1 VDGIILIDKEA
12 DCTSFDIV
20 RRVKGLLK
28 IKKVGHAGTLDPF
41 ATGLLILLLGQGTKI
56 SSFLMNENK
65 VYLASIR
72 LGIETDTLDSTGKIV
87 RTRPV
92 PLLNRAIIEDGLK
105 FFLGEIDQKPPTY
118 SALKYQGVRAYQ
130 LARKGIQFDLKKR
143 RVKIFQLELLGIDLP
158 RLSIKISCA
167 GGTYIRSL
175 ASDIGKRLGTLGHL
189 ESLRRL
195 ASGSYNVEEAYRFLE
210 SRETDRLKLQERII
224 PLYKSLPELMS
235 FDIDNQLACQI
246 RNGYQ
251 PALEEVMSMSDAHYH
266 LEGYVKLIKD
276 NELIAIAKFIRL
288 EEGKGK
294 TGKLKLVRVFPVQ
307 DLSPKQEVRINKD

>member
-1 VDGIILIDKEA
+1 MDGIILIDKEQ

-87 RTRPV
+87 QTGSV
-92 PLLNRAIIEDGLK
+92 PLLDRDKIEDGLN
-105 FFLGEIDQKPPTY
+105 FFQGEIDQKPPSY
-118 SALKYQGVRAYQ
+118 SALKYKGQRAYQ
-130 LARKGIQFDLKKR
+130 LARKGIQVDLKKR
-143 RVKIFQLELLGIDLP
+143 RVTIFQLELVAIDLP
-158 RLSIKISCA
+158 RLLIRISCS

-175 ASDIGKRLGTLGHL
+175 ASDIGKRLGPGGHL

-195 ASGSYNVEEAYRFLE
+195 ASGSYKVEEAYRFVDN
-210 SRETDRLKLQERII
+210 RERNRLKLQERII
-224 PLYKSLPELMS
+224 PLYKSLPEVMS
-235 FDIDNQLACQI
+235 FDIDERLAYQI

-251 PALEEVMSMSDAHYH
+251 PALEEVMSVSDAPSHQK
-266 LEGYVKLIKD
+266 GYVKLIKD
-276 NELIAIAKFIRL
+276 DDLIAIAQRIEL
-288 EEGKGK
+288 AEGNGK
-294 TGKLKLVRVFPVQ
+294 RGKLKLVRVFPVQ
-307 DLSPKQEVRINKD
+307 DFLPKQ

>member
-1 VDGIILIDKEA
+1 MGSCVDGIILIDKEPG
-12 DCTSFDIV
+12 CTSFDIV

-56 SSFLMNENK
+56 SSFLMNEKK

-72 LGIETDTLDSTGKIV
+72 LGIETDTLDSTGKII

-92 PLLNRAIIEDGLK
+92 PLLNRAIIEEGLN
-105 FFLGEIDQKPPTY
+105 FFQGEIDQKPPAY
-118 SALKYQGVRAYQ
+118 SALRYQGKRAYQ

-143 RVKIFQLELLGIDLP
+143 RVKIFQIELLGVDLP
-158 RLSIKISCA
+158 RLSIRISCS

-175 ASDIGKRLGTLGHL
+175 AADIGKHLGTLGYL

-195 ASGSYNVEEAYRFLE
+195 SSGSYKVEEAYRFSE
-210 SRETDRLKLQERII
+210 SREMERFQLQERII
-224 PLYKSLPELMS
+224 PLYKSLPELKS
-235 FDIDNQLACQI
+235 FDIDNRLAYQI

-251 PALEEVMSMSDAHYH
+251 PALEEVMSMSDAPSH
-266 LEGYVKLIKD
+266 LKGYVKLIKD
-276 NELIAIAKFIRL
+276 AELIAIAKLIRL

-294 TGKLKLVRVFPVQ
+294 TGKLILARVFPVQ
-307 DLSPKQEVRINKD
+307 DLSPKQ